1 MDFERHMSTA
11 VTAVT
16 LMSQIQ
22 LDFERIKDATK
33 ATDTGTPPN
42 CKSFPIPVHQP
53 KRLSLKKKK
62 KSTEHYV
69 GILYQITFRTPTSS
83 LPWGIW
89 SFTVAILTEG
99 KEINWLC
106 S

>member
-1 MDFERHMSTA
+1 MLLKLQILEHHQTA
-11 VTAVT
+11 KA
-16 LMSQIQ
+16 SQFQYINP
-22 LDFERIKDATK
+22 KDLT
-33 ATDTGTPPN
+33 
-42 CKSFPIPVHQP
+42 Q
-53 KRLSLKKKK
+53 LKKKK